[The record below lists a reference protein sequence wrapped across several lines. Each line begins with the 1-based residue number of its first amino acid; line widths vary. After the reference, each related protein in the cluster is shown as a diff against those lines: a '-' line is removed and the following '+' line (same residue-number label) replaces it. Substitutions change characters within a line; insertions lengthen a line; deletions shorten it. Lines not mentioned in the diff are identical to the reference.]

1 MLLCRSLKE
10 MSINMQKNNFYL
22 LGASG
27 HGMVIAEIIESAGH
41 NVMGFLDADP
51 SIKELLGYTVKH
63 QLEEISFNNND
74 QWIISVGKNAT
85 RKKLAETQS
94 LNYGTAIHPSAII
107 SSRCSIDE
115 GTVVMAGVTINSKA
129 QIGKH
134 VILNTGCSV
143 DHECIIEDYV
153 HLSPHAVLP
162 GNVTVGE
169 GTHIGTGAIVIPG
182 IKIGKWCTIGAGSVI
197 IKDVPDGATVVG
209 VPGRIVKV
217 G

>member
-1 MLLCRSLKE
+1 MNIS
-10 MSINMQKNNFYL
+10 MQKNNFYL
-22 LGASG
+22 WGASG
-27 HGMVIAEIIESAGH
+27 HGMVIAEVIESAGH
-41 NVMGFLDADP
+41 LVKGFLDADT
-51 SIKELLGYTVKH
+51 SIRDVLGYPVQHK
-63 QLEEISFNNND
+63 LEQMSFDQTD

-85 RKKLAETQS
+85 RKKISEAHS
-94 LNYGTAIHPSAII
+94 LNYGTAIHPSAIF
-107 SSRCSIDE
+107 SSRCSISE

-143 DHECIIEDYV
+143 DHECVLEDYV

-162 GNVTVGE
+162 GNVYVGE
-169 GTHIGTGAIVIPG
+169 GTHIGTGAVVIPG

-209 VPGRIVKV
+209 VPGRIVKL
-217 G
+217 